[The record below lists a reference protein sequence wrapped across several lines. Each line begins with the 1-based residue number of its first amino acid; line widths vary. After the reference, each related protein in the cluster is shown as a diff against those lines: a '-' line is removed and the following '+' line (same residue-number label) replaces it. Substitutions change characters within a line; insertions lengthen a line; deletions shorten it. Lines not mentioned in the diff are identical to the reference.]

1 MADAVQVLIETC
13 AARGVAVDEI
23 EAAHVLLARKILE
36 RDPENVLAKEV
47 VQNFG
52 THLATGK
59 EPQSFAGF
67 CLHEPEEAP

>member
-1 MADAVQVLIETC
+1 MADAVQTLIEAC
-13 AARGVAVDEI
+13 ASRGAVVDEV
-23 EAAHVLLARKILE
+23 EAGHVLLARKILG
-36 RDPENVLAKEV
+36 RDPENALAKQV

-67 CLHEPEEAP
+67 CLHEPEETP

>member
-13 AARGVAVDEI
+13 AARGVVVDEV
-23 EAAHVLLARKILE
+23 EAAHVLLARKIIE
-36 RDPENVLAKEV
+36 RDPENTLAKQV

-52 THLATGK
+52 AHLATGK

-67 CLHEPEEAP
+67 CLRDPEETP

>member
-1 MADAVQVLIETC
+1 MTDDLQMLIEAC
-13 AARGVAVDEI
+13 AARGVVVDEV

-36 RDPENVLAKEV
+36 RDPENALAKQV

-52 THLATGK
+52 THLTTGK

-67 CLHEPEEAP
+67 ALRDTDA